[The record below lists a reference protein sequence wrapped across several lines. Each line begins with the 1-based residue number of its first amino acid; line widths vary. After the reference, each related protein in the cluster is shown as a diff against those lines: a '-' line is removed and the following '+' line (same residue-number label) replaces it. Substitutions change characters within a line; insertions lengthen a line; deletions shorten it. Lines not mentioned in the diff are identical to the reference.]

1 MIDFMKR
8 KQFLVAFILIVFL
21 FFIIFRPQTK
31 ADLVYFYPQTCLG
44 SFVNPEKAQGE
55 REVESPDLINELN
68 SAVYYS
74 GFKEIYCGN
83 FQGPIKE
90 GEIKKV
96 TLHFNWVITKE
107 LREKPVIESTS
118 SESLIEKII
127 PSKTIEINV
136 GTSDVPIIQNNTNS
150 NESNNTNTNSNEL
163 NNIKTNS
170 NESTNTNGNELN
182 NTNTN
187 ESQTATSLYEDNKKS
202 KMSALSPNQSAYLKF
217 INFAFAQN
225 EKQNELQRIS
235 EANGNE
241 SNNINTNGNEFNNTN
256 TNSNESNQ
264 TNGNESQTA
273 TSSYEN
279 INQSEES
286 VLSPNQS
293 TPKTLFDIHYTLDS
307 QNWNYLGSVNES
319 NWQNLT
325 FDIPINNW
333 LDISKI
339 QIKINSLPDTDYYLY
354 LESIWLEVEY
364 ISKNKEIVEEEK
376 DIYGEYLAKIDLT
389 KEEFTLEEIPQFN
402 VLVFEKD
409 KEDILNQNIATD
421 TVSTSKQNIVEEP
434 IVIDEKLKIKL
445 KVLNSENEVIYK
457 TDNYIYEKEND
468 RLIFNLND
476 FNFYPDNYVMKVYV
490 NNFLAGEGKF
500 KISGEIIKKEPIDSN
515 QHIVFLKNKEKY
527 QIWFLEQNQNNSWEK
542 IYEGDFIPPYSI
554 SNKYFLY
561 VLDNALYGYSF
572 ESKTYFSQSLEPYY
586 STIISINGRNFKVK
600 YYQNSLILNEIFQN
614 EETQNF

>member
-8 KQFLVAFILIVFL
+8 KLFWIAFILVIFL
-21 FFIIFRPQTK
+21 FSIIFRSQTK

-55 REVESPDLINELN
+55 REVGNPDLINELN

-83 FQGPIKE
+83 FQGSIKE

-107 LREKPVIESTS
+107 LREKPIIESTS

-127 PSKTIEINV
+127 PPKTIEINV
-136 GTSDVPIIQNNTNS
+136 GTSDVQILENTSTERQNNI
-150 NESNNTNTNSNEL
+150 NT
-163 NNIKTNS
+163 
-170 NESTNTNGNELN
+170 
-182 NTNTN
+182 
-187 ESQTATSLYEDNKKS
+187 QTATSSYEDNKKS
-202 KMSALSPNQSAYLKF
+202 EMSALSPNQSAYLKL
-217 INFAFAQN
+217 INFVFAQEETRNNTNDEETRNNTNIN
-225 EKQNELQRIS
+225 E
-235 EANGNE
+235 
-241 SNNINTNGNEFNNTN
+241 INTNGNESNNTN
-256 TNSNESNQ
+256 TNSNEINN

-273 TSSYEN
+273 TSSHEN
-279 INQSEES
+279 INQSEQS

-293 TPKTLFDIHYTLDS
+293 APKTLFDIHYTLDG
-307 QNWNYLGSVNES
+307 QNWNYLGSINEN
-319 NWQNLT
+319 NWQNLS
-325 FDIPINNW
+325 FDIPVNNW

-354 LESIWLEVEY
+354 LESMWLEVEY
-364 ISKNKEIVEEEK
+364 EYKNKEITEEEK
-376 DIYGEYLAKIDLT
+376 DIYTDYLAKIDLP
-389 KEEFTLEEIPQFN
+389 KEEFNLEEIPEISVF
-402 VLVFEKD
+402 VFEKD
-409 KEDILNQNIATD
+409 KQNILNQDIAID
-421 TVSTSKQNIVEEP
+421 TVSTSNQNIVEEP
-434 IVIDEKLKIKL
+434 IVIDKKLKIKL
-445 KVLNSENEVIYK
+445 KIINSENEIVYK
-457 TDNYIYEKEND
+457 TYNYIYDKENN
-468 RLIFNLND
+468 RFIFNLND
-476 FNFYPDNYVMKVYV
+476 FNFYPDDYVIKVYV

-542 IYEGDFIPPYSI
+542 IYEGNFIPPYSI

-572 ESKTYFSQSLEPYY
+572 ESKIYFSQSLESDY
-586 STIISINGRNFKVK
+586 SAIISINGRNFKAK

>member
-1 MIDFMKR
+1 MFVDFVKR
-8 KQFLVAFILIVFL
+8 KHFWVAFISIVFL
-21 FFIIFRPQTK
+21 FFIVFKPQTR

-55 REVESPDLINELN
+55 REVNNPDLINELN

-83 FQGPIKE
+83 FQGPVKE

-107 LREKPVIESTS
+107 LREKPIIESTS

-136 GTSDVPIIQNNTNS
+136 GTSDVPTLEN
-150 NESNNTNTNSNEL
+150 
-163 NNIKTNS
+163 
-170 NESTNTNGNELN
+170 NTNGNELN
-182 NTNTN
+182 NTNSNEINNTNGN
-187 ESQTATSLYEDNKKS
+187 ESQEATSSYEDNRKS
-202 KMSALSPNQSAYLKF
+202 KMSALSPNQSTNNQSEQSVLSPKKSVYIKF
-217 INFAFAQN
+217 INFVFAQE

-235 EANGNE
+235 ETNNNE
-241 SNNINTNGNEFNNTN
+241 SNNINTNGNESNNM
-256 TNSNESNQ
+256 
-264 TNGNESQTA
+264 NGNESQTA

-293 TPKTLFDIHYTLDS
+293 APKTLFDIHYTLDG
-307 QNWNYLGSVNES
+307 QNWNYLGSVNEN
-319 NWQNLT
+319 NWQNLS
-325 FDIPINNW
+325 FDIPVNSW

-354 LESIWLEVEY
+354 LESMWLEVEY

-376 DIYGEYLAKIDLT
+376 DIYGVYLAKIDLT
-389 KEEFTLEEIPQFN
+389 KEEFTLEEIPEISVF
-402 VLVFEKD
+402 VFEKD
-409 KEDILNQNIATD
+409 KESILNHNIATD
-421 TVSTSKQNIVEEP
+421 TVSTSNQNIVEEL

-445 KVLNSENEVIYK
+445 KVLNSENDVIYK
-457 TDNYIYEKEND
+457 TDNYIYDKENN

-476 FNFYPDNYVMKVYV
+476 FNFYPGEYIIKVYV
-490 NNFLAGEGKF
+490 NNFLAGEVKF
-500 KISGEIIKKEPIDSN
+500 KISGEIIKKKSIDSN
-515 QHIVFLKNKEKY
+515 QYIVFLKNKEKH
-527 QIWFLEQNQNNSWEK
+527 QIWYLEQNQNNSWEK
-542 IYEGDFIPPYSI
+542 IYEGDFIPPYAI
-554 SNKYFLY
+554 SDKYFLY
-561 VLDNALYGYSF
+561 VLGNALYGYSF
-572 ESKTYFSQSLEPYY
+572 ESKTYFSQSLEPDY

-614 EETQNF
+614 EEVQNF